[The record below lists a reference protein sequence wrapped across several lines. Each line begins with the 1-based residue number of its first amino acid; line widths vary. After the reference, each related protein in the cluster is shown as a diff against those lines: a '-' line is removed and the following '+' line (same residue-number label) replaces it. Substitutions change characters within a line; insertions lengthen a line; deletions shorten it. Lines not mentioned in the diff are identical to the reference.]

1 MPLGISG
8 GAVVDPVAAP
18 QEKAQ
23 CPGVGLPDSD
33 LGEVV
38 LGHGML
44 KQAASQPLA
53 LLGRKNS
60 SRLWPLTPR
69 TPTGAPV
76 SSKATVKWA
85 TVRRTWTTPAARS
98 CTVWRGRALW
108 SAWTVAVQRASNRAI
123 HAGERS

>member
-53 LLGRKNS
+53 LLVRGEEKTAPGYGR
-60 SRLWPLTPR
+60 
-69 TPTGAPV
+69 
-76 SSKATVKWA
+76 
-85 TVRRTWTTPAARS
+85 
-98 CTVWRGRALW
+98 
-108 SAWTVAVQRASNRAI
+108 
-123 HAGERS
+123 

>member
-44 KQAASQPLA
+44 KQAASQPLLSVSGVGEVKA
-53 LLGRKNS
+53 RKY
-60 SRLWPLTPR
+60 
-69 TPTGAPV
+69 GAAFLAV
-76 SSKATVKWA
+76 L
-85 TVRRTWTTPAARS
+85 ARAEKEE
-98 CTVWRGRALW
+98 V
-108 SAWTVAVQRASNRAI
+108 
-123 HAGERS
+123 

>member
-44 KQAASQPLA
+44 KQAASMLFRFLILCA
-53 LLGRKNS
+53 VLFFS
-60 SRLWPLTPR
+60 H
-69 TPTGAPV
+69 V
-76 SSKATVKWA
+76 SGTSCNRFFKSK
-85 TVRRTWTTPAARS
+85 
-98 CTVWRGRALW
+98 
-108 SAWTVAVQRASNRAI
+108 
-123 HAGERS
+123 

>member
-1 MPLGISG
+1 MPLGISR

-53 LLGRKNS
+53 LLVRGKKKQLQAMAADAQNAHR
-60 SRLWPLTPR
+60 
-69 TPTGAPV
+69 GAG
-76 SSKATVKWA
+76 
-85 TVRRTWTTPAARS
+85 S